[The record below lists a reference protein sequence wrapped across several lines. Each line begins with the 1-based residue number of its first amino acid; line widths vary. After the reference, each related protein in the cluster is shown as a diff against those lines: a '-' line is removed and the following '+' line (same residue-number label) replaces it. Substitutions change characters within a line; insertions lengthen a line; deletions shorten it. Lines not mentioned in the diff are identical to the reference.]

1 MLDTTQEIQT
11 YFHILGLESLDALIF
26 TTLIQMG
33 NQPASTVARR
43 VNTERTKVYRH
54 LKKMSKLGI
63 IQTSQSRWI
72 TTFYINSTSGLEQLI
87 QTRLANASKIERKK
101 TEILDHLQKISRT
114 DIKTPKV
121 RLYDQHDEI
130 NLAFAD
136 MLEEIR
142 IQKLL
147 FIRMFASNTFD
158 EQVTSDTVS
167 GTIAEFFDQLKSSN
181 VHIETFLWNGGL
193 VMERIEKTTHLKE
206 LLRLPTTPSSI
217 HIFIIGYIVYIV
229 IYRDDPIA
237 IKIENE
243 LLSDVFQLLLDQI

>member
-1 MLDTTQEIQT
+1 
-11 YFHILGLESLDALIF
+11 
-26 TTLIQMG
+26 MG

-63 IQTSQSRWI
+63 IQSSQSRGI
-72 TTFYINSTSGLEQLI
+72 TTFYIDSTSGLEQLI
-87 QTRLANASKIERKK
+87 QSHINKASHLDEKK
-101 TEILDHLQKISRT
+101 TDIVEHLQKISRS

-136 MLEEIR
+136 MIEEIR
-142 IQKLL
+142 LQKLL
-147 FIRMFASNTFD
+147 HIRMFASNTFD
-158 EQVTSDTVS
+158 EQVTSSTVS
-167 GTIAEFFDQLKSSN
+167 DTIADFFDHLKQTK
-181 VHIETFLWNGGL
+181 VDIETFLGNGGL